1 MKKLIGILGFLA
13 LLYAVLWLADP
24 AAGSAANH
32 FYLSQRIGMYGI
44 LSLAAGILIV
54 TGGIDLSMGSVVGLS
69 ATLFSLLLMRWD
81 CPLPFA
87 VPIVLSLGVAI
98 GLLHGLL
105 VTKVKVQAFIV
116 TLCGLFLYRGVA
128 RWIADDAVVGLRDD
142 FLELQGFWN
151 GSFLGVST
159 YFWFLLVFLA
169 IAGVF
174 LHGSA
179 YGRYLFAIGSN
190 EKAARY
196 AGIAVDRY
204 KIFAYVLSSTL
215 AALFGMLHV
224 MRTNSVQPSET
235 GNFME
240 LYAIAGAVLGGC
252 SLRGGDGNV
261 LGILVGTCIMW
272 LLPNLTSMWRIPS
285 SLEYTVIGAALLVG
299 AVMDEVLRSKASATK
314 L

>member
-1 MKKLIGILGFLA
+1 
-13 LLYAVLWLADP
+13 
-24 AAGSAANH
+24 
-32 FYLSQRIGMYGI
+32 MYGI
-44 LSLAAGILIV
+44 LSLAAGILII

-69 ATLFSLLLMRWD
+69 ATVFSLLLMRWE

-87 VPIVLSLGVAI
+87 VPIVLLLGVVI
-98 GLLHGLL
+98 GLFHGLL

-128 RWIADDAVVGLRDD
+128 RWIADDSVVGLRDF
-142 FLELQGFWN
+142 FLDVQGFWN
-151 GSFLGVST
+151 GAFLGVST
-159 YFWFLLVFLA
+159 YFWFLLAFLA
-169 IAGVF
+169 VAGVF

-204 KIFAYVLSSTL
+204 KIFAYVLSSSL

-299 AVMDEVLRSKASATK
+299 AVMDEVLRSRAARKG
-314 L
+314 